1 MRRILARHPEELA
14 TKDLPSSGRSLAV
27 LGKTWGCARD
37 DIRGFTLLEILIA
50 LSVFA
55 ILATITSSAMYHAFN
70 TRTRVAVHADRLNT
84 LQLAIALIQHDTQQM
99 VARSVLGK
107 ELHVFPPF
115 TGQPAYVEFT
125 HTGDGILKR
134 VAYLCRN
141 GQLIRRSWEVLD
153 TPVHRQYQDKLL
165 LDNLKQCG
173 FAYLAHNQQILPDW
187 QEYAVKQDQHQE
199 TLPSAIQFTLTL
211 IDWGSMHLLFV
222 IPEAR
227 NA

>member
-1 MRRILARHPEELA
+1 MRRD
-14 TKDLPSSGRSLAV
+14 K
-27 LGKTWGCARD
+27 K
-37 DIRGFTLLEILIA
+37 GFTLLEILIA

-70 TRTRVAVHADRLNT
+70 TRTRVAVQADRLNT

-99 VARSVLGK
+99 VARSVLGN

-125 HTGDGILKR
+125 RTGDGILKR
-134 VAYLCRN
+134 VAYLCRR
-141 GQLIRRSWEVLD
+141 GQLIRRSWVVLD
-153 TPVHRQYQDKLL
+153 TPARNQFLDKIL
-165 LDNLKQCG
+165 LDNLKECG

-187 QEYAVKQDQHQE
+187 QEYAVKQDQRQE
-199 TLPSAIQFTLTL
+199 TLPSAIQFTLNLT
-211 IDWGSMHLLFV
+211 DWGNMHLLFV
-222 IPEAR
+222 IPEAG